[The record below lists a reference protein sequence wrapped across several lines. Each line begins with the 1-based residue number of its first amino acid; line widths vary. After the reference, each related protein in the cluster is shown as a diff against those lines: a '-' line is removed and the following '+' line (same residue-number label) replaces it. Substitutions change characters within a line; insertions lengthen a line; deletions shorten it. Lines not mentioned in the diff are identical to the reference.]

1 MGIEEHIRSRR
12 KKRKY
17 IQQYLTKGFR
27 LYSSDYLYI
36 INDSSVRNPFIITK
50 QAALEVSDATRDA
63 TTNRDKARKIFDWFM
78 ENIDYDNEKLRN
90 AKEGKF
96 KSYRNSKEVLKEGM
110 GLCGEM
116 AYLYTTMARYVGLHS
131 NYAIV
136 KVDAHGSNVSH
147 ACSAVFLDSLDD
159 IPDPKK
165 KHILVDPAYKQ
176 FDIQH
181 KAYAILPDRLAIADY
196 EQWF

>member
-1 MGIEEHIRSRR
+1 MGIEEYIKA
-12 KKRKY
+12 KKRKRKN
-17 IQQYLTKGFR
+17 IQQYLTKGFK

-50 QAALEVSDATRDA
+50 EAALEVSDATREA
-63 TTNRDKARKIFDWFM
+63 TTNWDKATKIFDWFM
-78 ENIDYDNEKLRN
+78 ENIDYDSEKLRR

-96 KSYRNSKEVLKEGM
+96 KTYRNSKEVLKEGM

-131 NYAIV
+131 NYTVV
-136 KVDAHGSNVSH
+136 KVDAKGDKVSH

-159 IPDPKK
+159 RPDPRK

-176 FDIQH
+176 FNIQH
-181 KAYAILPDRLAIADY
+181 KAYAILPDRIAIADY